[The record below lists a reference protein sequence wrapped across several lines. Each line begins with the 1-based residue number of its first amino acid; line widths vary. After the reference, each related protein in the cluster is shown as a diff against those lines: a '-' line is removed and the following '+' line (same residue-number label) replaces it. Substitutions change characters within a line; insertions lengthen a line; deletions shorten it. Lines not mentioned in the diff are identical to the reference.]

1 MLDFPLMFGA
11 RRALGIFGLP
21 HDLRILDLDDPA
33 QFVRVGLRPTQI
45 VTRNLAVMQGRAHRI
60 WSEKAPHRSD
70 HTWQAVSWWSFRR
83 LQRLQESLYPKNID
97 DQHVLATKGHLV
109 AAVMECGSR
118 AGTSPGLL

>member
-1 MLDFPLMFGA
+1 MLDFPL
-11 RRALGIFGLP
+11 IFGLP

-45 VTRNLAVMQGRAHRI
+45 VTRNLAVMQGRTHRI

-83 LQRLQESLYPKNID
+83 LQRPVLGSLLRPE
-97 DQHVLATKGHLV
+97 LV
-109 AAVMECGSR
+109 RVEPLDMDNPAISDSAKSLNRVVK
-118 AGTSPGLL
+118 